1 MRPRT
6 GTIFF
11 FIICFVVI
19 RPDETAYWDEILF
32 FLFFFIICFVVIR
45 PDETAYWDD
54 HGLPELRAR
63 MPQVAMLMKTQV
75 FFFYCA
81 PLCPKCGHAP
91 QDTGGVGFGV

>member
-1 MRPRT
+1 M
-6 GTIFF
+6 
-11 FIICFVVI
+11 I

-32 FLFFFIICFVVIR
+32 FLFIFIICFVVIR

-75 FFFYCA
+75 FFFIARHYA
-81 PLCPKCGHAP
+81 LSVAMLLKT
-91 QDTGGVGFGV
+91 QVV